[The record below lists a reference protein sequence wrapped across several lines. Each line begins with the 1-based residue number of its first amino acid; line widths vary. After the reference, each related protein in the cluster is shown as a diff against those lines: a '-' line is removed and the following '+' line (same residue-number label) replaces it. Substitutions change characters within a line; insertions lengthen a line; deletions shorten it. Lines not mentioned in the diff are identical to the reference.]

1 MSMSRVFVAILVFL
15 CFGVSTVLSS
25 EPPTKTLKTTV
36 DKIIEILKDQ
46 KLKRPEMRDTR
57 RRLLRSTIEE
67 VFDFEEMSKRTLGV
81 YWRKR
86 TEEEKKEFV
95 ELFSKLLERTYI
107 NKIESYTDEEV
118 VFTEERVKGR
128 YAIVKSVIKAHQ
140 SNEISINYR
149 MLRKDGRWV
158 VYDVIIEGVSL
169 VKNYRTQFREIIRKN
184 SYQAL
189 VQKIREK
196 LEEKD
201 G

>member
-1 MSMSRVFVAILVFL
+1 VSMSRVFVAILVFL

-25 EPPTKTLKTTV
+25 EPPTETLKTTV

-86 TEEEKKEFV
+86 TEEEKREFV

-118 VFTEERVKGR
+118 VFTEERVKGK
-128 YAIVKSVIKAHQ
+128 YAIVKSVVKAPQ
-140 SNEISINYR
+140 SNEISIDYR
-149 MLRKDGRWV
+149 MLRKDGRWM

-169 VKNYRTQFREIIRKN
+169 VKNYRTQFREIIRKD
-184 SYQAL
+184 SYQTL
-189 VQKIREK
+189 VQKIKEK
-196 LEEKD
+196 LEKKD